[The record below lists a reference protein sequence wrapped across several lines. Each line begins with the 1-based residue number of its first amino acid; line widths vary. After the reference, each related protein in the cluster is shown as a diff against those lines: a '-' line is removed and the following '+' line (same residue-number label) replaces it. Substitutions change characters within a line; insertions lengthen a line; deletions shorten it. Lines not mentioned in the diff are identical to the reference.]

1 MSLPGPLTMTSP
13 LRGSDFWSVD
23 DSPVKTECK
32 NSPSPSDIEA
42 LPSSLM
48 AHALETSISL
58 KDHCTV
64 NELSTFQSARLMND
78 LNIPM
83 KPKLPDTEDNTR
95 LENVSLK
102 PQPQQQGNSV
112 NNQVKM

>member
-13 LRGSDFWSVD
+13 ITGSYFCSVD
-23 DSPVKTECK
+23 DSPVKSECK
-32 NSPSPSDIEA
+32 NSPSLADIEA

-48 AHALETSISL
+48 AHALGTSFSQ
-58 KDHCTV
+58 KDHSTV
-64 NELSTFQSARLMND
+64 NKPSSTRLMND
-78 LNIPM
+78 LNIPL
-83 KPKLPDTEDNTR
+83 KTKLPDTEDDTR

-112 NNQVKM
+112 NSGVKA